1 MPKIVGSRNRLLLSA
16 RSRASP
22 GGVCNKA
29 KRNLP
34 PQLNR
39 ITDYFVER
47 KSTRKCQSTLKKE
60 SRDDVERKVLA
71 GVQDGLE
78 VRHTVNKGRGVFA
91 TRRFERGEFVC
102 EYAGEM
108 IEYPV
113 ARHREQLY
121 ASAKPVNS
129 ITADSCYMYFFE
141 HKSKRFCIDAT
152 EETDRLGR
160 LINHSKSKPNCST
173 KIVEIQHRPHLVLI
187 ASRDIQIGEEI
198 TYDYG
203 DRSKEAVEAFPWLA
217 D

>member
-1 MPKIVGSRNRLLLSA
+1 MPKIVGSRRLQSA

-22 GGVCNKA
+22 VCNKT
-29 KRNLP
+29 KRNL

-47 KSTRKCQSTLKKE
+47 KSTRKCQSALEKE
-60 SRDDVERKVLA
+60 SRDNIERKVLA

-113 ARHREQLY
+113 ATHREQLY
-121 ASAKPVNS
+121 AAKPVNS

-160 LINHSKSKPNCST
+160 LINHSKSKPNCLT

-187 ASRDIQIGEEI
+187 ASRDIQIGDEV

-203 DRSKEAVEAFPWLA
+203 DRSKEAIEAFPWLA